1 MLKFWLVVLGA
12 LFAWFVL
19 GAGVGIVSGFWFNA
33 QAAAF
38 LLSGWVMFGVAI
50 AILDT
55 EGAK

>member
-1 MLKFWLVVLGA
+1 MLKFWLAVLAA
-12 LFAWFVL
+12 LFGWFVL
-19 GAGVGIVSGFWFNA
+19 GAGIGIVSDFWFIA

>member
-1 MLKFWLVVLGA
+1 MFKFWLTVLLA

-19 GAGVGIVSGFWFNA
+19 GAGVGIVSGFWFIA

-38 LLSGWVMFGVAI
+38 LLSGWVVFGIAVAI
-50 AILDT
+50 MDV